1 MEVIIRATSKIRATK
16 LVALFFSINIHVK
29 TNNRATNLITLT
41 EPLNRPIYQYKSH
54 YNRATNLITLTEPLT
69 EPVYRL
75 LYQYTGSVSGSVFYS
90 SPYAI
95 PQVEEH
101 NTIFLEKNIKSTPK
115 NPIIYHSTTPK
126 INMLQTDLFYVAN
139 VLRLYANVFIFTA
152 NVLIIYH
159 YFLREY

>member
-1 MEVIIRATSKIRATK
+1 MEVIIRATSKIRATN

-54 YNRATNLITLTEPLT
+54 YNRAT
-69 EPVYRL
+69 
-75 LYQYTGSVSGSVFYS
+75 SGSVFYS

>member
-1 MEVIIRATSKIRATK
+1 MEVIIRATSKIRATN

-29 TNNRATNLITLT
+29 TN
-41 EPLNRPIYQYKSH
+41 
-54 YNRATNLITLTEPLT
+54 NRATNLITLTEPLT

-115 NPIIYHSTTPK
+115 NPIIYYSTTPK
-126 INMLQTDLFYVAN
+126 IKRLQTDLFYV
-139 VLRLYANVFIFTA
+139 ANVFIFTA
-152 NVLIIYH
+152 NVLIIY
-159 YFLREY
+159 YLTITGI

>member
-41 EPLNRPIYQYKSH
+41 EPL
-54 YNRATNLITLTEPLT
+54 T

-90 SPYAI
+90 SPYTI
-95 PQVEEH
+95 LQVEEH
-101 NTIFLEKNIKSTPK
+101 IAIFLEKNIKSTPK
-115 NPIIYHSTTPK
+115 NPIIYYSTTPK